1 MRYDGRGA
9 VIRPDILRAAAAIPC
24 VTTAVAPRSAAAVV
38 PCATTA
44 VAPWSGGTS
53 SAAG

>member
-24 VTTAVAPRSAAAVV
+24 VTTAVAR
-38 PCATTA
+38 
-44 VAPWSGGTS
+44 WSGRTS